1 MRKKWLMILVLCLI
15 LAGIQTSVAED
26 WFKNLSLGK
35 PSDDLSPHLT
45 TSGVNT
51 VFGLVPVD
59 LIDSRFYPENDNG
72 ITRQVEDGSVIYWVD
87 KDRTSKVGSSN
98 IQTILKLPEGTVNVK
113 CTDESGQV
121 YMNQSPWF
129 DYTSGDSRLTLN
141 IRHKQGEHILEGIA
155 SICATYQFL
164 DQNGKS
170 LKGSG
175 QLTIYRFCTDDGKVC
190 LDYLNDRAWQSIPAD
205 RFTCSTDFGGGTVV
219 ITYQNG
225 LAHIQAMQTGNVSEV
240 AAHQLPGALKHYAV
254 AAYPGAASY
263 QLTYLDSSSAFD
275 EASAQ
280 SNQQKLDQQLSQM
293 TRMPLNGGSVDLILH
308 ESDRIFQH
316 AYTSQYQANLYAVA
330 SKTQPGQATLCAI
343 RWYDS
348 AGNALMTEW
357 FAENAEEIVLHPN
370 TYVYEKAE
378 DIPGKLDG
386 PAVISPGGKKLLSA
400 AFRPQTG
407 DNSYVVDLALWDKEV
422 NAIQTFDET
431 AGEQGIEIYLPY
443 PQGHSYGMPF
453 TYRVIHY
460 FYDDLTWYEPVRDV
474 TAEKEGIRFRVNSLS
489 PIELSWKTAE
499 QPTPTPTPA
508 SPPPQTGDS
517 VPMEWLTG
525 LCLTS
530 LFAIA
535 LMVFKK
541 KKA

>member
-1 MRKKWLMILVLCLI
+1 MV
-15 LAGIQTSVAED
+15 T
-26 WFKNLSLGK
+26 
-35 PSDDLSPHLT
+35 
-45 TSGVNT
+45 
-51 VFGLVPVD
+51 
-59 LIDSRFYPENDNG
+59 
-72 ITRQVEDGSVIYWVD
+72 
-87 KDRTSKVGSSN
+87 
-98 IQTILKLPEGTVNVK
+98 
-113 CTDESGQV
+113 
-121 YMNQSPWF
+121 
-129 DYTSGDSRLTLN
+129 
-141 IRHKQGEHILEGIA
+141 
-155 SICATYQFL
+155 
-164 DQNGKS
+164 
-170 LKGSG
+170 
-175 QLTIYRFCTDDGKVC
+175 
-190 LDYLNDRAWQSIPAD
+190 
-205 RFTCSTDFGGGTVV
+205 

-280 SNQQKLDQQLSQM
+280 SNQEKLDQQLSK
-293 TRMPLNGGSVDLILH
+293 TTSVPLTGSSVDLILH
-308 ESDRIFQH
+308 ESDRIFEYS
-316 AYTSQYQANLYAVA
+316 YTSQYQANLYTVA

-357 FAENAEEIVLHPN
+357 FAENAEEIALHPN
-370 TYVYEKAE
+370 TDVYEKAE
-378 DIPGKLDG
+378 DISGQLDG
-386 PAVISPGGKKLLSA
+386 PALISASGNKLLSA

-422 NAIQTFDET
+422 TVIQNFDEL

-453 TYRVIHY
+453 TYSVIHY
-460 FYDDLTWYEPVRDV
+460 FYDDLTWYEPVREV
-474 TAEKEGIRFRVNSLS
+474 TAEKAGIRIRVNSLS
-489 PIELSWKTAE
+489 PIELSWKAAE
-499 QPTPTPTPA
+499 QPTPTPA

-517 VPMEWLTG
+517 VPMGWLIG
-525 LCLTS
+525 LCFTS
-530 LFAIA
+530 LISLA